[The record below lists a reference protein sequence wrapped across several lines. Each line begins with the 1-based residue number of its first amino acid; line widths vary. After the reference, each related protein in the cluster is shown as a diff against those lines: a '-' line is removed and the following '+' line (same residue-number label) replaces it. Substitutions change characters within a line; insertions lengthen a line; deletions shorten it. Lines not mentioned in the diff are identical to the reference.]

1 MFVYSKEIL
10 MLLFPYAS
18 DGAELLAI
26 SSITIVFAILSQ
38 TINGILQ
45 GYGNAK
51 VPVIALSAGVV
62 VKIFANVILLR
73 IDGIYENGAAIGSV
87 LCHLTS
93 FIIVYMVLL
102 KTINFKF
109 SIIRLAFR
117 PILATLIMIISS
129 YAVYK
134 LLIQVISIRIATII
148 AISVAVII
156 FAMSILVLRIFSKEE
171 ILMLP
176 NGEKIYKA
184 LSKAKFCK

>member
-26 SSITIVFAILSQ
+26 SSITIIFAILSQ

>member
-1 MFVYSKEIL
+1 MYSKEIL

>member
-26 SSITIVFAILSQ
+26 SSITIIFAILSQ

-62 VKIFANVILLR
+62 VKIFANVILLQ

>member
-26 SSITIVFAILSQ
+26 SSITIIFAILSQ

-129 YAVYK
+129 YTVYK

>member
-1 MFVYSKEIL
+1 MFVYAKEIL

-26 SSITIVFAILSQ
+26 SSITIIFAILSQ

-45 GYGNAK
+45 GYGNAR

-62 VKIFANVILLR
+62 VKIFANVILLQ

-93 FIIVYMVLL
+93 FIIVYIVLL

-109 SIIRLAFR
+109 SIVRLAFR
-117 PILATLIMIISS
+117 PILATLIMIVSS
-129 YAVYK
+129 YTIYK
-134 LLIQVISIRIATII
+134 LLIQAVSIRIATII
-148 AISVAVII
+148 VILIAVII
-156 FAMSILVLRIFSKEE
+156 FAISVLILRIFSKEE

-176 NGEKIYKA
+176 NGEKIYK
-184 LSKAKFCK
+184 LLNKMKFCK